1 MTVLVGI
8 SCRGGIVIGADSSAT
23 FSSGTH
29 QTIEQPTQKVAVL
42 CANSV
47 IVAGTGSVGL
57 YQRFEQVVSNRFSKV
72 VEPTAWNIAK
82 DMSKHAIDDFAS
94 THAKQSQ
101 FGALLAF
108 IPPKEKEPVLF
119 EYDIATFQPEL
130 KDDKLWYVSMGSG
143 QNIADPFLALAREV
157 FWQGGKPELSEGVF
171 AALWALDLTIGINAG
186 GVNGPAVIAVIEKLD
201 PKAGYKA
208 RILTEDEMAE
218 HRQNIAGAKSA
229 LRSYKEKQGDS
240 SLPVKDVPKPPAA

>member
-1 MTVLVGI
+1 
-8 SCRGGIVIGADSSAT
+8 
-23 FSSGTH
+23 
-29 QTIEQPTQKVAVL
+29 
-42 CANSV
+42 
-47 IVAGTGSVGL
+47 
-57 YQRFEQVVSNRFSKV
+57 
-72 VEPTAWNIAK
+72 
-82 DMSKHAIDDFAS
+82 
-94 THAKQSQ
+94 
-101 FGALLAF
+101 
-108 IPPKEKEPVLF
+108 
-119 EYDIATFQPEL
+119 
-130 KDDKLWYVSMGSG
+130 MGSG